1 MHSLLEHAP
10 DLHAELHQLL
20 LQVPSGRVTTYGKL
34 AGALGDSGAA
44 RWVGEALVDHPHDE
58 HCPCHRVVR
67 VDGHI
72 GLYISR
78 DSTEKAARLQ
88 TEGVS
93 VTNDRVDCR
102 DGFFDE
108 FQSSA
113 PLARLRQ
120 VQTELSPTVRPLKS
134 APTSVAG
141 VDVSYVSSTEAV
153 AAYVLLE
160 PSSLREIWST
170 TVVCPVE
177 FPYITGYLSFRE
189 LPMFVSLFK
198 QVREADRMADV
209 TFVDGNGILHPRRA
223 GSASY
228 VGIATDSPTIG
239 VGKKLLLG
247 KVDVDRV
254 TAKEPR
260 KITHEGETVG
270 YAMTAG
276 ARNRPFFVSPGH
288 LTSLEDAR
296 RFTTQVM
303 TDRRLP
309 LPIVLA
315 DRLSRDEAQLLKQQN
330 AETDTKSDIPP

>member
-1 MHSLLEHAP
+1 
-10 DLHAELHQLL
+10 
-20 LQVPSGRVTTYGKL
+20 
-34 AGALGDSGAA
+34 
-44 RWVGEALVDHPHDE
+44 
-58 HCPCHRVVR
+58 
-67 VDGHI
+67 
-72 GLYISR
+72 
-78 DSTEKAARLQ
+78 
-88 TEGVS
+88 
-93 VTNDRVDCR
+93 
-102 DGFFDE
+102 
-108 FQSSA
+108 
-113 PLARLRQ
+113 
-120 VQTELSPTVRPLKS
+120 
-134 APTSVAG
+134 
-141 VDVSYVSSTEAV
+141 
-153 AAYVLLE
+153 
-160 PSSLREIWST
+160 
-170 TVVCPVE
+170 
-177 FPYITGYLSFRE
+177 
-189 LPMFVSLFK
+189 
-198 QVREADRMADV
+198 MADV